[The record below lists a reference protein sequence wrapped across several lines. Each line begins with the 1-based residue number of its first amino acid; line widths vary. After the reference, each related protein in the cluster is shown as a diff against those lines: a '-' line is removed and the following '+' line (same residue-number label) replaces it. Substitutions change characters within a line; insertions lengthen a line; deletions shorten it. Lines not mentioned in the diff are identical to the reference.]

1 MNRSARQT
9 SVSDILDM
17 KPKSMEELT
26 EVITAATFHPSH
38 CNVFLYSSSRG
49 CIKMGDMRASA
60 LCDKH
65 AKGQQYFFWCSGTG
79 VISSEHSD
87 SLAARRDEG
96 NEEWRELTGTER
108 CSGLRHRLFISCS
121 HGYILC
127 VGSE

>member
-1 MNRSARQT
+1 
-9 SVSDILDM
+9 M

-65 AKGQQYFFWCSGTG
+65 AKGQQYLFFGF
-79 VISSEHSD
+79 
-87 SLAARRDEG
+87 L
-96 NEEWRELTGTER
+96 
-108 CSGLRHRLFISCS
+108 
-121 HGYILC
+121 
-127 VGSE
+127 